1 MDYLSSEAILVGILI
16 ILLFINHNI
25 GILIR
30 EIKSKASQPTSEQ
43 IQMILEQMKNTKW
56 HVDEIRKFIKYG
68 ESKEESELKNDAQ
81 WLKTFEDNK

>member
-1 MDYLSSEAILVGILI
+1 
-16 ILLFINHNI
+16 
-25 GILIR
+25 
-30 EIKSKASQPTSEQ
+30 
-43 IQMILEQMKNTKW
+43 MKNTKW